1 MKKLAIC
8 GFAISS
14 LHLAPF
20 NNDEFEIWGLNDL
33 HTELKADNISRWFD
47 IHPREQLETMPVR
60 NGTGTYLDGLRSLSC
75 PVYMQDQHSD
85 IPNSIKY
92 PKADMVFK
100 YGSYF
105 TNSISWML
113 AIAIDEGYK
122 EVHIY
127 GVDMA
132 QGSEYHDQRPSCEY
146 FIGLARGKGI
156 TVVIPEQ
163 SDLLKAP
170 HLYGFE
176 EAKQNESQRK
186 YNDRWQELNKRL
198 LGIEQE
204 EVKALTNA
212 GYYHLVKEK
221 YFLLGALE
229 DTEYY
234 MKQW

>member
-1 MKKLAIC
+1 MKKVAIC

-20 NNDEFEIWGLNDL
+20 NNKEFEIWGLNDL
-33 HTELKADNISRWFD
+33 HTQIKADNITRWFD
-47 IHPREQLETMPVR
+47 IHPREQLETMSVR
-60 NGTGTYLDGLRSLSC
+60 NGIGTYLDGLRALPC
-75 PVYMQDQHSD
+75 PVYMQEQHKD
-85 IPNSIKY
+85 IPNSKSY
-92 PKADMVFK
+92 PRAIMTAK
-100 YGSYF
+100 YGTYF

-113 AIAIDEGYK
+113 AMAIDEGYK
-122 EVHIY
+122 EIHLY

-132 QGSEYHDQRPSCEY
+132 QGSEYMDQRPSCEY
-146 FIGLARGKGI
+146 FIGLARGMGI
-156 TVVIPEQ
+156 IVKIPKE

-176 EAKQNESQRK
+176 EQKQTETQKK
-186 YNDRWQELNKRL
+186 YSDRWQELNKRL
-198 LGIEQE
+198 LHIEQE

-212 GYYHLVKEK
+212 GYYQLVKEK